1 METINLPVRVKIG
14 SLSSISSLGIEP
26 LKRRTCYVDT
36 KRVER
41 AGYITFTETKLASV
55 TDIVSAIPG
64 VGCSVPSS
72 LRSDRIGNNTSVVS
86 GDRPEGIVTVQM
98 SQNERGCLN
107 ARCSRNC
114 GCEPF
119 EHAVRSSDFAIVN
132 VEIVVNEWML
142 FEAPHL

>member
-26 LKRRTCYVDT
+26 LKRRSCCVNT

-55 TDIVSAIPG
+55 TDIVSASPG
-64 VGCSVPSS
+64 VGCSVPTS
-72 LRSDRIGNNTSVVS
+72 LIVS

-98 SQNERGCLN
+98 SQNERGCLS